1 MPSIINANDDKFGEW
16 KYSASIRPICE
27 RFSDKEKQ
35 SVTGR
40 DICHIIGEDVH
51 QIAGQVFRIWHF
63 YLSLILYCKHRLSK
77 YLYHLYEKS
86 FVERWG
92 ACIFRETLTVRAR
105 LRVVSTSLSEHEM
118 ISRKVRNQSTMNQ
131 LEAPPLQDLI
141 YMIDPKEQAV
151 IFEQT
156 YNLPDNRSAESIRLL
171 DQIEK
176 EKNSQ
181 NKKASEYIKQ
191 KMQKSKLHIVVHR
204 KNKTETTTDE
214 RKPPLIVRSVPPT
227 QPKND
232 CDEIKLDFIEQNA
245 KPKKKKKRKKKRMH
259 FTKETDHDCIGKHL
273 FVLVHGYQG
282 NSWDMRMFRNRLLVK
297 CPDDVF
303 LMSECNEKES
313 LTEGDIAEMGS

>member
-156 YNLPDNRSAESIRLL
+156 YNLPDNRSSESIRLL
-171 DQIEK
+171 DQMQNDKNEK
-176 EKNSQ
+176 AAN
-181 NKKASEYIKQ
+181 YIKQ
-191 KMQKSKLHIVVHR
+191 KIQKSKYIVVHR
-204 KNKTETTTDE
+204 KDTKKAKILRSGSDDDIDEMKQQKMKKT
-214 RKPPLIVRSVPPT
+214 
-227 QPKND
+227 
-232 CDEIKLDFIEQNA
+232 
-245 KPKKKKKRKKKRMH
+245 KKKKRE
-259 FTKETDHDCIGKHL
+259 FTKETDH
-273 FVLVHGYQG
+273 
-282 NSWDMRMFRNRLLVK
+282 
-297 CPDDVF
+297 
-303 LMSECNEKES
+303 EC
-313 LTEGDIAEMGS
+313 